1 MRISG
6 RGDPQRSGGWEF
18 EVPVTRRQSLLRM
31 VGMTGRRAVVTDAER
46 LRPVLTDDLEA
57 ALRVT
62 RGLNREAFN
71 IILRA
76 SAIPPQAARS
86 DVRWGIARHDNGQL
100 AARDWVLELRTGV
113 GSETARQVSE
123 LGELRYISKYY
134 GPQRILA
141 RAMILRCQVD
151 YDASG
156 EPQSASTIL
165 QCSSYGQSLRPLNSD
180 PRIVHGSAM
189 LGLQQEGRGIQSFAV
204 MRHNQKD
211 FYSDE
216 VYDVELENFML
227 DAYLAVN
234 VAAEMHA
241 GIAKIPVETRI

>member
-1 MRISG
+1 MKVFG
-6 RGDPQRSGGWEF
+6 RGGPEHGGGWQF
-18 EVPVTRRQSLLRM
+18 GASISRRQSLGRM
-31 VGMTGRRAVVTDAER
+31 LGMNGRRSLVSDAER
-46 LRPVLTDDLEA
+46 LQPVPTDDLEA
-57 ALRVT
+57 AMRVT

-76 SAIPPQAARS
+76 AAIPPQAARS
-86 DVRWGIARHDNGQL
+86 DLRWGVPRLYDGEL
-100 AARDWVLELRTGV
+100 ATRDWVLELRTGN
-113 GSETARQVSE
+113 GSETARQVGE
-123 LGELRYISKYY
+123 LGELRYISKYH

-156 EPQSASTIL
+156 EPQSAATIL

-180 PRIVHGSAM
+180 PRIVHGSAV
-189 LGLQQEGRGIQSFAV
+189 LGLQEDGGGIQSFAV
-204 MRHNQKD
+204 MRHDQKK
-211 FYSDE
+211 FYADE

-241 GIAKIPVETRI
+241 GIAKIPVETGI